1 MYTIFSCP
9 KEFTSLFG
17 VIQRNAINS
26 WLKLSP
32 KPKIILFGIENEDI
46 KKEFDDD
53 CITFLSI
60 DHVNEYKT
68 PFISSIFE
76 KAIEHSPT
84 ETLCYV
90 NSDIILF
97 NDFPRTVENL
107 IYQKKY
113 FGVGKRYT
121 IEIEKIL
128 DFSDQSKIRD
138 YYLKNL
144 KFDLYT
150 GSDYFIFHKKSIRN
164 MPNFLI
170 GRTCWDNWLMYNA
183 VKNNLN
189 QIDCS
194 FDIACIHQKH
204 DYSHIKTNTSHHYKG
219 IEREY
224 NLKQLGGID
233 KIYDIRD
240 SKYFLKEGI
249 LKKDFSIRS
258 LIHKLL
264 RKIKFLYLKEITYQ
278 FLKK

>member
-32 KPKIILFGIENEDI
+32 KPKIILFGVENEDI
-46 KKEFDDD
+46 KREFNDD
-53 CITFLSI
+53 CITFHPI
-60 DHVNEYKT
+60 DHLNEYKT

-76 KAIEHSPT
+76 KAIEYSQT

-97 NDFPRTVENL
+97 NDFPRTIENL
-107 IYQKKY
+107 ISKKKY
-113 FGVGKRYT
+113 FGVGKRHT

-128 DFSDQSKIRD
+128 DFSDQSKISD
-138 YYLKNL
+138 YYLKNS
-144 KFDLYT
+144 KFDSYT
-150 GSDYFIFHKKSIRN
+150 GSDYFIFHKKSIRD

-183 VKNNLN
+183 AKNNLN

-194 FDIACIHQKH
+194 LDIACIHQKH
-204 DYSHIKTNTSHHYKG
+204 DYSHIKTNTNNHYKG

-233 KIYDIRD
+233 KNYDIRD

-249 LKKDFSIRS
+249 LKKDFSIRR

-264 RKIKFLYLKEITYQ
+264 RKTKFLYLKEITYQ
-278 FLKK
+278 LLK